1 MHTVSST
8 SVPVFF
14 FQTFLKLARFV
25 LQRQWGWKGPLKLF
39 TNALKEYRKTSADD
53 ARQLQP
59 AQADVVVA
67 AEHPA
72 VPHPVPAPLPAPVP
86 APVPALMSAPVSAP
100 TPVHAPVSAP
110 TPVHAPMSASAP
122 VHAPVSASAPPHAP
136 VSALVHA
143 PAPPVEGEGLND
155 TTDDM
160 TGTGFANNNDAD
172 AEHADGEGNPP
183 NHANPPAIITQNSLT
198 PPKLMMKSTESSCS
212 GFLRSRKGVS

>member
-1 MHTVSST
+1 M
-8 SVPVFF
+8 
-14 FQTFLKLARFV
+14 ARFV
-25 LQRQWGWKGPLKLF
+25 LQRKWGWKGPLKLF
-39 TNALKEYRKTSADD
+39 TIALKEYRKTSADD
-53 ARQLQP
+53 VRQLQP

-100 TPVHAPVSAP
+100 TPVHAPVSA
-110 TPVHAPMSASAP
+110 
-122 VHAPVSASAPPHAP
+122 SAPPHAP

-160 TGTGFANNNDAD
+160 TGTGFANNNDVQG
-172 AEHADGEGNPP
+172 AE
-183 NHANPPAIITQNSLT
+183 TT
-198 PPKLMMKSTESSCS
+198 S
-212 GFLRSRKGVS
+212 GRARSWQI